1 MNNSSMSVR
10 SACPVR
16 MFIGRMQMES
26 WQKQQGREEKNK
38 NPYTPGRYIAS
49 QHNISILL
57 LIVIIKKSL
66 HSWTHFHPSSSDLE
80 PLES

>member
-1 MNNSSMSVR
+1 MSLVMLTMVMGGKRKEVHVNNSSMSVR

-38 NPYTPGRYIAS
+38 NPYMPGRYIAS
-49 QHNISILL
+49 
-57 LIVIIKKSL
+57 
-66 HSWTHFHPSSSDLE
+66 
-80 PLES
+80 